1 MLRTVDLVV
10 DKPPNVDWIINLIG
24 FLDPEHEIFR
34 KDYQPPAKIIAQRAS
49 LEYKFDNSDGF
60 FNDLP
65 DLPLKK
71 QKGRALAVPK
81 VAQMQHKL
89 RRLQEMQQVIN
100 NQIA

>member
-1 MLRTVDLVV
+1 MTSVLSEIADRAAALEDYKGIISSMLRTVDLVV
-10 DKPPNVDWIINLIG
+10 DKPPNVDWIVNLIG

-65 DLPLKK
+65 DFPLTK
-71 QKGRALAVPK
+71 
-81 VAQMQHKL
+81 
-89 RRLQEMQQVIN
+89 
-100 NQIA
+100 

>member
-1 MLRTVDLVV
+1 MTSVLSEIADRAAALEDYKGIISSMLRTVDLVV
-10 DKPPNVDWIINLIG
+10 DKPPNVDWIINMIG

-65 DLPLKK
+65 DLPLNK
-71 QKGRALAVPK
+71 
-81 VAQMQHKL
+81 
-89 RRLQEMQQVIN
+89 
-100 NQIA
+100 

>member
-10 DKPPNVDWIINLIG
+10 DKPQNVDWIINLIG

-49 LEYKFDNSDGF
+49 LEYKFDNLDGF

-65 DLPLKK
+65 DLS
-71 QKGRALAVPK
+71 
-81 VAQMQHKL
+81 HK
-89 RRLQEMQQVIN
+89 R
-100 NQIA
+100 